1 MSQPAVRDT
10 RQSLH
15 GAAAQCCG
23 QTPYGLAQVGVLCCN
38 TTLYKNIEDGYE
50 CSETGILYNAS
61 MGTVCCSHF
70 HPSPGQHCCGAG
82 TYTPHSEI
90 CCNGHRH
97 LKEKNSQCCGIKAF
111 NIKDPHMKCCGDR
124 LYNLTSFGKHWHE
137 APCCGSILQG
147 PQDVCCSSDSTELL
161 YSKKTEFRC
170 CGHRYF
176 NTSLWSCCA
185 GKLSPVQKPGKLTES
200 TFLSMK
206 NLDKEKLCKEVK
218 MGTVESV
225 SVRTIVFNS
234 VLKINGTTATVRA
247 LPSHNILTGHDRCN
261 TPKDPWQN
269 LLV

>member
-15 GAAAQCCG
+15 GAAAQ
-23 QTPYGLAQVGVLCCN
+23 
-38 TTLYKNIEDGYE
+38 
-50 CSETGILYNAS
+50 
-61 MGTVCCSHF
+61 
-70 HPSPGQHCCGAG
+70 
-82 TYTPHSEI
+82 
-90 CCNGHRH
+90 
-97 LKEKNSQCCGIKAF
+97 
-111 NIKDPHMKCCGDR
+111 
-124 LYNLTSFGKHWHE
+124 
-137 APCCGSILQG
+137 
-147 PQDVCCSSDSTELL
+147 DVCCSSDSTELL
-161 YSKKTEFRC
+161 YSKKTELRC

-261 TPKDPWQN
+261 TPKVTPGKTYLFDQDCVLTVIN
-269 LLV
+269 HGSSLQALYFIISKCHHA